1 MLERILEPEVMD
13 TEAEAVEYDAMDFHR
28 VNQDFAQAASQL
40 GPPQATVLDVGTG
53 TARIPILL
61 AHLRPAWQLTA
72 IDLARSMLVIA
83 DRNIKE
89 AGCDSQIR
97 LEFVDA
103 KHLPYASG
111 SFDGV
116 ISNSLLH
123 HLPNPVGSLREIKR
137 VLKPTGFLFIRD
149 LLRPASLAQLNQR
162 VKAIASD
169 CTPHQRQLFRDSLHA
184 ALTLPELEQ
193 FLATLEWTGAI
204 ANPVRLYQSSDYH
217 WTMERPLQGEGN
229 G

>member
-13 TEAEAVEYDAMDFHR
+13 TEAEAVEYDAMDFEA
-28 VNQDFAQAASQL
+28 VNQDFAQAAARL
-40 GPPQATVLDVGTG
+40 GPTQGTVLDVGTG

-61 AHLRPAWQLTA
+61 TSLRPAWQITA
-72 IDLARSMLVIA
+72 IDLARSMLAIA
-83 DRNIKE
+83 DRNIRE
-89 AGCDSQIR
+89 APGETQIR

-123 HLPNPVGSLREIKR
+123 HLPNPVDCLREIKR
-137 VLKPTGFLFIRD
+137 VLKPHGFLLIRD
-149 LLRPASLAQLNQR
+149 LIRPSSLAQLDQQ
-162 VKAIASD
+162 VAAIGPD
-169 CTPHQRQLFRDSLHA
+169 YTPHQRQLFRDSLHA

-193 FLATLEWTGAI
+193 YLQNLDWTGS
-204 ANPVRLYQSSDYH
+204 PPHLYQSSDRH
-217 WTMERPLQGEGN
+217 WTIERPFQSGDRG
-229 G
+229 